1 MRPLRALLVLA
12 AVAGAA
18 RRRGKTCVLTI
29 SCLYNFAHVLSFF
42 EAARSANPQIDCW
55 AWAIADR
62 PEFYAGASPL
72 LTAEARDAVAALRR
86 ALPAYATA
94 VTLDDLQAVA
104 DFPLLELAFKYG
116 LVEFNTAIKAH
127 AVTYAFDVLGGAK
140 CLSFDNDVWVLRSL
154 WEIEAL
160 LDAASVV
167 VAPVAEPTPLDGL
180 RQTDA
185 QIGQAGIFNFGFVAF
200 RDAPGARSRGSSG
213 RHSTGPELAW
223 DRGSLTVRG
232 EPVVF
237 VHFSGVS
244 NFEHYDPSRIS
255 RHQTRYRVDDF
266 PPSAPPGGVHAAA
279 PRPPAAVC
287 VQINQSRYRAVPYGY
302 AFFDGGACVVAAAR
316 DAYRG
321 ATDLDGDA
329 ARRRLFARTVR
340 LDNPFNGTPPVL
352 RAAGDGAR
360 ISVAQWLFEG
370 PYDLPF
376 DLVGAA
382 YVPELAWHAYR
393 SRDGPE
399 AGRPGGRVAAT
410 DAAAAAALLAAE
422 PARVWTWFLAY
433 LGDAPGLRKD
443 ALLAALCDARVPHAA
458 FDACGRLAP
467 PPGPRVPPFGVTLVV
482 GGARAAVAGALDR
495 DAWPAG
501 AAPGDAVAALSTAA
515 APPGAFAGCA
525 APFAD
530 DAAPPRRLPRR
541 SSARGAGAAAPGAA
555 VPRLGP
561 RPRRRRARVGDRA
574 PGRDPPLD
582 ARGAAGDGDG
592 DAAAGSDADDAT
604 LVVDSDTEDDEEAP
618 PPAQDAVLL
627 LESKTPK
634 KRK

>member
-29 SCLYNFAHVLSFF
+29 SCLNNFAHVLSFF

-140 CLSFDNDVWVLRSL
+140 CLYFDNDVWVLRSL

-160 LDAASVV
+160 LDAAS
-167 VAPVAEPTPLDGL
+167 
-180 RQTDA
+180 TDTR
-185 QIGQAGIFNFGFVAF
+185 IGQAGIFNFGFVAF
-200 RDAPGARSRGSSG
+200 RDAPGARSRGGRSG
-213 RHSTGPELAW
+213 SGGADARAARVSDAGA
-223 DRGSLTVRG
+223 RG
-232 EPVVF
+232 
-237 VHFSGVS
+237 
-244 NFEHYDPSRIS
+244 
-255 RHQTRYRVDDF
+255 
-266 PPSAPPGGVHAAA
+266 GGA
-279 PRPPAAVC
+279 RR
-287 VQINQSRYRAVPYGY
+287 SRYRAVPYGY

-321 ATDLDGDA
+321 ATDPDGDA

-433 LGDAPGLRKD
+433 LGDAPGLRKVATAMLRAHRADADPPAFGVSLAGCLDGED

-467 PPGPRVPPFGVTLVV
+467 PPGPRVPPFAVTLV
-482 GGARAAVAGALDR
+482 
-495 DAWPAG
+495 
-501 AAPGDAVAALSTAA
+501 
-515 APPGAFAGCA
+515 
-525 APFAD
+525 
-530 DAAPPRRLPRR
+530 
-541 SSARGAGAAAPGAA
+541 AGAAAPRS
-555 VPRLGP
+555 PGP
-561 RPRRRRARVGDRA
+561 RPRRLARGRGARRRGRGALDGRGAAGRLRRLRGALRRRPAAAAAAAFPRPFLRCRRRALPRPAPPFRA
-574 PGRDPPLD
+574 WGLGLAVVALASALARQGRDPPLD

-592 DAAAGSDADDAT
+592 DAAAGSDTDDAT

-618 PPAQDAVLL
+618 PAAQDAVLL

>member
-1 MRPLRALLVLA
+1 M
-12 AVAGAA
+12 
-18 RRRGKTCVLTI
+18 
-29 SCLYNFAHVLSFF
+29 
-42 EAARSANPQIDCW
+42 
-55 AWAIADR
+55 
-62 PEFYAGASPL
+62 
-72 LTAEARDAVAALRR
+72 
-86 ALPAYATA
+86 
-94 VTLDDLQAVA
+94 
-104 DFPLLELAFKYG
+104 
-116 LVEFNTAIKAH
+116 
-127 AVTYAFDVLGGAK
+127 
-140 CLSFDNDVWVLRSL
+140 
-154 WEIEAL
+154 
-160 LDAASVV
+160 
-167 VAPVAEPTPLDGL
+167 
-180 RQTDA
+180 
-185 QIGQAGIFNFGFVAF
+185 
-200 RDAPGARSRGSSG
+200 
-213 RHSTGPELAW
+213 
-223 DRGSLTVRG
+223 RG

-266 PPSAPPGGVHAAA
+266 PALGPLLAAYTRRLLDRNA
-279 PRPPAAVC
+279 
-287 VQINQSRYRAVPYGY
+287 SRYRAVPYGY
-302 AFFDGGACVVAAAR
+302 AFFDGGAYVVAAAR

-321 ATDLDGDA
+321 ATDPDGDA

-422 PARVWTWFLAY
+422 PARVWTWFLTY
-433 LGDAPGLRKD
+433 LGDAPGLRKVATAMLRAHRARTPDPPAFGVSLAGCLDGED
-443 ALLAALCDARVPHAA
+443 ALLAALCDARVSHAA

-467 PPGPRVPPFGVTLVV
+467 PPGPRVPPFAVTLVV
-482 GGARAAVAGALDR
+482 GGAPAPAVAGALGR

-501 AAPGDAVAALSTAA
+501 AAPGDAVAALSTSA

-530 DAAPPRRLPRR
+530 DPPRPPRVEFPRPFLRLSAPAPPRPAPPFRAWGLGLAVVALA
-541 SSARGAGAAAPGAA
+541 SAI
-555 VPRLGP
+555 
-561 RPRRRRARVGDRA
+561 ARQ
-574 PGRDPPLD
+574 GRDPPLD

-592 DAAAGSDADDAT
+592 DSAAGSDADDAT

-618 PPAQDAVLL
+618 PAAQDAVLL